1 MRVKAKVSFGGQ
13 YAMYKGTEADLPD
26 NPVSRALVKGGF
38 IEEVT
43 EPAAEPEP
51 AVPAEPEKDAEEPEA
66 TEPDLHRLRKDD
78 LLKICEERGI
88 EVDKKATKEDLIKA
102 IEAQE

>member
-26 NPVSRALVKGGF
+26 NPVSRALISGGF
-38 IEEVT
+38 IEEVAEL
-43 EPAAEPEP
+43 EPAA
-51 AVPAEPEKDAEEPEA
+51 PAEPEKGTQEPEA
-66 TEPDLHRLRKDD
+66 VQPDLHRLRKDG
-78 LLKICEERGI
+78 LLKICEEKGI
-88 EVDKKATKEDLIKA
+88 ETDKKATKEDLIKA

>member
-1 MRVKAKVSFGGQ
+1 
-13 YAMYKGTEADLPD
+13 MYKGTEADLPD
-26 NPVSRALVKGGF
+26 NPVSRALIEGGF

-43 EPAAEPEP
+43 EAVKEPEPEAPAEPEKDAEEP
-51 AVPAEPEKDAEEPEA
+51 EAPAEPEKDAEEPEA
-66 TEPDLHRLRKDD
+66 TQPDLHRLRKDD
-78 LLKICEERGI
+78 LLKMCEEKGI